1 MDQERGGAASGDQK
15 GAGRIASDFRKTTAT
30 HIMREPNYVDRVLYT
45 FVFILTLVVVLVG
58 AVLLLLGQTSAGTS
72 ILSASGTMFIF
83 ILLSGLLI
91 KPWKAHKEDTTP
103 ETYDSPPPYRD
114 SWGKSYRRKIQSLE
128 DQVTDRYSN
137 AEPVYDNGTPIE
149 SSCTTPDDQ
158 QASQQQPSEAMQGAT
173 SVYIIDSPSEPQ
185 QHRHLP
191 STSQDSLASVHSSG
205 CHSLQNTVS
214 AHLMYQQTALPF
226 PSTRENTHIQ
236 RSYRKTLVRS
246 SSESSEEEL
255 PPPYSE
261 AMRAW
266 RAGVAGGGILDAKYL
281 QNFS

>member
-1 MDQERGGAASGDQK
+1 M
-15 GAGRIASDFRKTTAT
+15 AT
-30 HIMREPNYVDRVLYT
+30 HIMREPNSMDRVIYT
-45 FVFILTLVVVLVG
+45 IVLFLTLVVVLVG
-58 AVLLLLGQTSAGTS
+58 TVLLLLGQTSAGTS

-83 ILLSGLLI
+83 IVLSGFLI
-91 KPWKAHKEDTTP
+91 KPWKACNEETTP

-114 SWGKSYRRKIQSLE
+114 SWGKSYRRKIQSIG
-128 DQVTDRYSN
+128 DRVTDRYSN

-158 QASQQQPSEAMQGAT
+158 QAPQQQPSEAMQGAT
-173 SVYIIDSPSEPQ
+173 SVYIIDSPSTQPQ
-185 QHRHLP
+185 QHHHHLP

-214 AHLMYQQTALPF
+214 AHLMYQKTALPF

-236 RSYRKTLVRS
+236 RSYRKTSVRS

-281 QNFS
+281 RNFS